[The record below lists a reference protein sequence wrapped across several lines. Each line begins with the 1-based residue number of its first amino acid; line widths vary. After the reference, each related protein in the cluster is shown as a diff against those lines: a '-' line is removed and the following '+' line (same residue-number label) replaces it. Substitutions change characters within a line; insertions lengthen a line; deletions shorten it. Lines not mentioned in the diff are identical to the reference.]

1 MSGLVTGLGSISTN
15 GAATGLNTSALI
27 DELVNAASGAKN
39 QAVRKKAN
47 YEQLSS
53 LYTTLNTKVKA
64 IDTALAAID
73 DEDDFREFTGT
84 SSDEDVF
91 TVATDGDAVA
101 GSYEIRINALAKA
114 QIHNLTV
121 EGTTSFASS
130 STAIFA
136 SGESGSISVTV
147 DGGTAETISVDDTT
161 TLAGLASSINDIDG
175 ISAYIVQTAT
185 EEATGADAFELFVQA
200 DSAGLYEGGDRFAF
214 TYTGLTAS
222 TASDTSLQGA
232 SNASATIAGQTVTS
246 ATNKF
251 EAIDGIEINAVT
263 TGTATATVALDTSA
277 MADKVETFVDAYN
290 GMVSFI
296 TANSTFSGSGT
307 NQSSVSVGA
316 FLGES
321 IPRYIQQRMSNF
333 ISADYASALSLSTS
347 TQRTSLSQMG
357 IKTEDSGLLT
367 FTSSAFVAT
376 LNDYQS
382 SVEAIF
388 SDTSGSFSDSMRD
401 LIDEIVD
408 ANDGN
413 LVTVQDTI
421 GDAVERLESTI
432 DFHDNRLTKYRAR
445 LVKQF
450 TQLEAVTSGFDSTKS
465 FLTSFFAPDDD

>member
-1 MSGLVTGLGSISTN
+1 MSGLVTGLGLLSTN

-27 DELVNAASGAKN
+27 DELVNAASGSKN
-39 QAVRKKAN
+39 QAVRKKAS

-64 IDTALAAID
+64 IDTALAAIK

-101 GSYEIRINALAKA
+101 GSYEITINALAKA

-161 TLAGLASSINDIDG
+161 TLTELASSINDIDG

-200 DSAGLYEGGDRFAF
+200 DSAGLHEGGDRFTF

-222 TASDTSLQGA
+222 TASDTELQGA

-251 EAIDGIEINAVT
+251 ESIDGIEINAVT

-277 MADKVETFVDAYN
+277 MADKVKTFVDTYN
-290 GMVSFI
+290 DMVSFI
-296 TANSTFSGSGT
+296 TANSKFTGSGT

-367 FTSSAFVAT
+367 FTSSTFVAT
-376 LNDYQS
+376 LSDYQS

-450 TQLEAVTSGFDSTKS
+450 TQLEAVTSGFDGTKS
-465 FLTSFFAPDDD
+465 FLTSFFAPEKD

>member
-1 MSGLVTGLGSISTN
+1 MSGLVTGLGSVSVD
-15 GAATGLNTSALI
+15 GLATGLNTAALVN
-27 DELVNAASGAKN
+27 ELVSAASGAKN
-39 QAVRKKAN
+39 QAQKKLNN

-64 IDTALAAID
+64 IDTALAAIK
-73 DEDDFREFTGT
+73 DEDDFREFSGT
-84 SSDEDVF
+84 SSDDDVF

-101 GSYEIRINALAKA
+101 GSYEITVSSLAKA
-114 QIHNLTV
+114 QIHNMTV

-130 STAIFA
+130 TTAIFA
-136 SGESGSISVTV
+136 SGDSGSISVTV
-147 DGGTAETISVDDTT
+147 NGTAETISVDDTT
-161 TLAGLASSINDIDG
+161 TLAGLASSINDIEG

-200 DSAGLYEGGDRFAF
+200 DTAGLHEGGDRFTF

-222 TASDTSLQGA
+222 TASDTELQGA
-232 SNASATIAGQTVTS
+232 SNARATIAGQTIVS

-251 EAIDGIEINAVT
+251 TAIDGIEINAVT

-290 GMVSFI
+290 DMVNFI
-296 TANSTFSGSGT
+296 TANSKFSGSGT
-307 NQSSVSVGA
+307 NQDSVTVGA

-321 IPRYIQQRMSNF
+321 LPRYIQQRMSTF

-367 FTSSAFVAT
+367 FTSSKFIET
-376 LNDYQS
+376 LDDYQS
-382 SVEAIF
+382 SVESIF

-401 LIDEIVD
+401 LIAEIVD
-408 ANDGN
+408 TNDGN
-413 LVTVQDTI
+413 IVTIQDTI
-421 GDAVERLESTI
+421 EDAVERLETTI
-432 DFHDNRLTKYRAR
+432 DFHETRLTKYRAR
-445 LVKQF
+445 LTKQF
-450 TQLEAVTSGFDSTKS
+450 TQLEAVTSGFDGTKS
-465 FLTSFFAPDDD
+465 FLTSFFAPEKKS